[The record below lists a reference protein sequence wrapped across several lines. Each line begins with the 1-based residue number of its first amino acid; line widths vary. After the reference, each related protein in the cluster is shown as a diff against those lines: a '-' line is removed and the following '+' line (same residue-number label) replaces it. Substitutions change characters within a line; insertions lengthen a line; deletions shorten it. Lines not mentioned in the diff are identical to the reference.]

1 MSFKSINLIGLILI
15 IATSFAMLEGA
26 GVFGTVDVNTG
37 TNISI
42 YTQTDADVAAIA
54 SVAVADIDVDKYA
67 TKDTDADTSGK
78 IGEVAE
84 TPPPESIKWYS
95 YTGGKHQSNNSG
107 KPIMVDVYADW
118 CGWCKTLD
126 EETYSDAR
134 VIELAADSF
143 ISVKING
150 DNDYDFAMKYGIR
163 NYPTIL
169 FVDSEGNEIHRV
181 IGFRNADRF
190 LDDMKTAMQKA

>member
-15 IATSFAMLEGA
+15 IAVSFAMLEDAGFFGTGNASA
-26 GVFGTVDVNTG
+26 GVSYPADAGVAGIAGVDPIEYGIG
-37 TNISI
+37 TNSE
-42 YTQTDADVAAIA
+42 
-54 SVAVADIDVDKYA
+54 
-67 TKDTDADTSGK
+67 SG
-78 IGEVAE
+78 ETAE
-84 TPPPESIKWYS
+84 IPPPETIKWYS
-95 YTGGKHQSNNSG
+95 YTGGKYQSNESG

-134 VIELAADSF
+134 VIELATDSF

-163 NYPTIL
+163 SYPTIL

-190 LDDMKTAMQKA
+190 LDEMKIAMQKA